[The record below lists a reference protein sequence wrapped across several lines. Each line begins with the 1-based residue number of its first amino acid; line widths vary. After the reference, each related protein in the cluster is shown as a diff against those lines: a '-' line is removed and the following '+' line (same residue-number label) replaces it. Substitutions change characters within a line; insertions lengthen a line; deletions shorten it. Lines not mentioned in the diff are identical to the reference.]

1 MLFCCTIIVDGVDK
15 EGSDMNCEVKYCTD
29 EVGGVDNGAMKDVDA
44 AGHEIFSDMMRG
56 DV

>member
-15 EGSDMNCEVKYCTD
+15 EGSDMNCEGKYGTDKDRGAVK
-29 EVGGVDNGAMKDVDA
+29 GAMKGVDA
-44 AGHEIFSDMMRG
+44 AGHEIFSDMMRV